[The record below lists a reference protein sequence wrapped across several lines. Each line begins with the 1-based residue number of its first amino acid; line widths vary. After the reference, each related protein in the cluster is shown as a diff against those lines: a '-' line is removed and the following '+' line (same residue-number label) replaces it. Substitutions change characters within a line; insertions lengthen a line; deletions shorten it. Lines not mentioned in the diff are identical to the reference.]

1 MHKVLVIGAG
11 SIGNHLAHACRQKN
25 WQIVVFD
32 IDKEALTRMETDIYP
47 ARYGR
52 WDDDIK
58 LTSIMP
64 SGDSFDLVIIGT
76 PPDHHINVAFDV
88 IRAVKMDVLVIEKPL
103 CPSDMGGV
111 PELFDLINREEVT
124 ALIGYNHNLC
134 ENTRY
139 AENLIEEGLIGE
151 PISMH
156 VRWLEYW
163 GGIFKAHPWLDGPYD
178 SYLGYI
184 ERGGGAC
191 HEHSHAIS
199 IWAHFSHYLGQG
211 KIREI
216 NATMQYFSDGK
227 VRYDQSSLLNVKSE
241 KGLVGSIILDVATEP
256 AQKNLRIQGS
266 EGFIEWY
273 INYDEDN
280 DAVVHGKMGAQS
292 TIKLIPKKR
301 PDDFKAEIDHI
312 EKLIENRSTVS
323 PISWERGL
331 DCMNVISSAIKS
343 NETGTR
349 QIIGCN

>member
-1 MHKVLVIGAG
+1 MYRVLVIGAG

-25 WQIVVFD
+25 WQVTVFD
-32 IDKEALTRMETDIYP
+32 IDTEALARMEMNIYP

-58 LTSIMP
+58 LTSTLP
-64 SGDSFDLVIIGT
+64 SGESFDLVIIGT
-76 PPDHHINVAFDV
+76 PPDHHINVALDV
-88 IRAVKMDVLVIEKPL
+88 IQSVKMDVLVIEKPL
-103 CPSDMGGV
+103 CPSDMADV
-111 PELFDLINREEVT
+111 SELFDLINREEVT

-139 AENLIEEGLIGE
+139 AEKLIEDGLIGE
-151 PISMH
+151 PFSMH

-163 GGIFKAHPWLDGPYD
+163 GGIFNAHPWLDGPHD

-199 IWAHFSHYLGQG
+199 IWGHFSHYLGQG
-211 KIREI
+211 KIHEI
-216 NATMQYFSDGK
+216 YATMQYYSDGK
-227 VRYDQSSLLNVKSE
+227 IGYDQSSLLNVKSE
-241 KGLVGSIILDVATEP
+241 NGLVGSIILDVVTEP

-273 INYDEDN
+273 INYDVDN
-280 DAVVHGKMGAQS
+280 DAVVHAKTGEQP
-292 TIKLIPKKR
+292 TTKLIPKKR

-312 EKLIENRSTVS
+312 ENLLVDSSIKSS
-323 PISWERGL
+323 ISWERGI

-343 NETGTR
+343 NETGTN
-349 QIIGCN
+349 QILN